1 MVSCTC
7 CCGGPPLPWLAGPSP
22 LAGWPP
28 LASWL
33 AGLSP
38 LTGWPPLASWLA
50 GLSPLAGWPPP
61 PAWWQRDGWLG
72 RSAFTLTKR
81 TCFCRGDI
89 RTEKE
94 TYYLEPTHKSLTS
107 VHRMYRESDKLP
119 TDDRCGACL
128 RKRLKLVRA
137 KIKGALMPTSL
148 LGARLARIRCPDLHL
163 VGVRT
168 HRIVIDI
175 RETLSNQWL
184 FSPFHLEIEIIELLQ
199 GWSKKRMSLHFK
211 KIFFTKPPG

>member
-1 MVSCTC
+1 MESESCTC
-7 CCGGPPLPWLAGPSP
+7 RRHCCGRGTPPPHP
-22 LAGWPP
+22 LADPP
-28 LASWL
+28 T
-33 AGLSP
+33 GLTPPKLSATKQHSLMESCLCHHCHGGP
-38 LTGWPPLASWLA
+38 L
-50 GLSPLAGWPPP
+50 PP